1 MPMDTIGSML
11 SIPVR
16 VPECPDS
23 LLAPLFMCQKLGL
36 KLARNEWRCCPV
48 LVHEPITGVDS
59 FDVFGM
65 EECSSADWNAQ
76 SGVNLPIILME
87 CNGMDN
93 TVSVFYF

>member
-1 MPMDTIGSML
+1 MNGVVAQYWSIIPIG
-11 SIPVR
+11 IH
-16 VPECPDS
+16 
-23 LLAPLFMCQKLGL
+23 Q
-36 KLARNEWRCCPV
+36 V
-48 LVHEPITGVDS
+48 LHEPITGVDS

>member
-1 MPMDTIGSML
+1 MNGVVAQYW
-11 SIPVR
+11 SIIPGGIH
-16 VPECPDS
+16 
-23 LLAPLFMCQKLGL
+23 Q
-36 KLARNEWRCCPV
+36 V
-48 LVHEPITGVDS
+48 LHEPITGVDS

-93 TVSVFYF
+93 TVSVFLFLTPDSKTSYS